1 MPRQF
6 DRFSLCLF
14 ASDEIGL
21 LHTMITTSNDQVLA
35 IMPTISSE
43 MFLYFAWVIYG
54 GSRCR
59 PTEPTRKE
67 YDDFRSTFGTDPL
80 ICLQIWNFL
89 DPQNTIHADA
99 MPHHLLRSLYYLF
112 CYPKQKQLALF
123 LRVDVKT
130 ARVWIWRFLPSIAEL
145 AVDLIAW
152 EDRYTSVSQLNGI
165 LAVIDCT
172 CCPLL
177 EPRKQFS
184 AGRSAHKFG
193 KNAGVNYEVAQC
205 LATGMIVW
213 TNGQYPAGDY
223 PDKAIFDR
231 ELILMLDEGER
242 VLADSGYTGRDTY
255 ITVSSMYEQDP
266 IK

>member
-1 MPRQF
+1 MSTHWTNSEGVRWLSKHF
-6 DRFSLCLF
+6 WNWSTY
-14 ASDEIGL
+14 L
-21 LHTMITTSNDQVLA
+21 LTNL
-35 IMPTISSE
+35 E
-43 MFLYFAWVIYG
+43 FAWSTKHH
-54 GSRCR
+54 SRWCHAVSSFVVLVLPVLLSNTEAASPLLACR
-59 PTEPTRKE
+59 SP
-67 YDDFRSTFGTDPL
+67 
-80 ICLQIWNFL
+80 
-89 DPQNTIHADA
+89 
-99 MPHHLLRSLYYLF
+99 
-112 CYPKQKQLALF
+112 
-123 LRVDVKT
+123 
-130 ARVWIWRFLPSIAEL
+130 
-145 AVDLIAW
+145 
-152 EDRYTSVSQLNGI
+152 LNGI

-213 TNGQYPAGDY
+213 TNGPYPAGDY
-223 PDKAIFDR
+223 PDKDIFDR

-255 ITVSSMYEQDP
+255 ITVSNMCEQDP